1 MKLLI
6 ALSFYATGSYQ
17 SLVGQSAFH
26 NVSQATVSRAVG
38 QVTKALNDPT
48 IYHKYVRFPLAQQ
61 DRNDIKAKFY
71 HKFKIPGVLGCIDG
85 THVAI
90 LRPHVH
96 EERYFN
102 RKGYHS
108 LNVMIVCD
116 SDLQIMC
123 VDASIPG
130 AAHDS
135 SVWQSNPLSQH
146 LISLAGPGGDGSFLL
161 GDSGYPLRKWMMTPI
176 LNTTEGTPQQY
187 YYDLHVTARN
197 TVERCIGVLKA
208 RFRCLLA
215 ARALHYAPNTAGQIV
230 NACCVL
236 HNIANRAKNPVL
248 PLLPEEVVAENL
260 RQYQVQEDLRAEAET
275 VVTIG
280 GRVNRD
286 LLEGRA
292 MQQALVNKLWAER

>member
-48 IYHKYVRFPLAQQ
+48 IYHKYVRFPLEQQ

-146 LISLAGPGGDGSFLL
+146 LISLAGSGGDGSFLL
-161 GDSGYPLRKWMMTPI
+161 GDR
-176 LNTTEGTPQQY
+176 
-187 YYDLHVTARN
+187 
-197 TVERCIGVLKA
+197 
-208 RFRCLLA
+208 
-215 ARALHYAPNTAGQIV
+215 QIV